1 MDVEIVTVGT
11 ELLLGFT
18 VDTNAAEI
26 ARALAE
32 VGGRVVRRVTVADE
46 RGPLRDAVAGALRRS
61 RFVVV
66 TGGLGPTSDDITKR
80 TVADLFQL
88 PLDLDEGYLRDLEE
102 RFRKHRHRD
111 MPASNR
117 SQAEAPRGAV
127 RLPNRRGTAPG
138 LVIDGPIGTAILLPG
153 VPGEMRQILHD
164 HVAPLVRERA
174 RAAAGRPVVIRSR
187 TLRTTGVTESGL
199 ADLLEPLEPD
209 LGGATLAYLPGWEGV
224 DLRLTVH
231 GMDEPAAER
240 ALDSAARTLVATLGD
255 RCYGT
260 GDADLAA
267 VVLGALRESGR
278 TVAVA
283 ESCTGGLLGA
293 RLSAIPGASD
303 AFVGGVIAYANA
315 VKVAELGVTAEL
327 LEHEGAVSEAVARC
341 MAEGAA
347 RRFDADAAIAVTG
360 IAGPTGG
367 TRDKPVG
374 TVWLATVLG
383 GRVDAATRVF
393 PGGRDEVR
401 SRSSQAA
408 LDLFR
413 AAMNSERG
421 WPAVPAT

>member
-26 ARALAE
+26 SRALAE
-32 VGGRVVRRVTVADE
+32 VGARVVRRVTVADE

-80 TVADLFQL
+80 TVADLFRL
-88 PLDLDEGYLRDLEE
+88 PLDLDEDYLRALEE

-117 SQAEAPRGAV
+117 SQAEVPRGAA

-138 LVIDGPIGTAILLPG
+138 LVIDGPLGTAILLPG
-153 VPGEMRQILHD
+153 VPGEMRQILRE
-164 HVAPLVRERA
+164 HVAPLVHA
-174 RAAAGRPVVIRSR
+174 RALASAGHPAVIRSR

-199 ADLLEPLEPD
+199 ADLLGPLETD

-224 DLRLTVH
+224 DLRLTVR
-231 GMDEPAAER
+231 GLDESAADGV
-240 ALDSAARTLVATLGD
+240 LDRAARTLVAALGD

-267 VVLGALRESGR
+267 VVLGALRGSGR

-315 VKVAELGVTAEL
+315 VKVTELGVTAGM
-327 LEHEGAVSEAVARC
+327 LEHEGAVSEAVARR

-367 TRDKPVG
+367 TPDKPVG

-383 GRVDAATRVF
+383 GRVDAAKRVF

-401 SRSSQAA
+401 HRSSQAA
-408 LDLFR
+408 LDLLR
-413 AAMNSERG
+413 SALNRVPVSAT
-421 WPAVPAT
+421 PPAT